1 MSYGYQP
8 YGYQPSY
15 GTPNYMQRGY
25 APQTPQMPQ
34 APQVQPQAPQMP
46 MAQQMQPQ
54 VPVAPQVHQIQ
65 DVRHGTEDEIR
76 PIIIYP
82 NCVAYYIDYSKGR
95 MYAKR
100 ADGAGMSSL
109 EYYELTPI
117 NADGSPIK
125 PQEPIPQV
133 NFDEFIKKEDL
144 QKFGFVT
151 IEQYDALAQKLEQIQ
166 KRLEGAKQNG
176 GQPKQSEARV

>member
-1 MSYGYQP
+1 MYGNNTYQP
-8 YGYQPSY
+8 YSYQGGYSA
-15 GTPNYMQRGY
+15 PNYMQRAY
-25 APQTPQMPQ
+25 NPQPQQMAQPQPQVQQPMQMPQ
-34 APQVQPQAPQMP
+34 QMPIAPQVP
-46 MAQQMQPQ
+46 
-54 VPVAPQVHQIQ
+54 QIQ
-65 DVRHGTEDEIR
+65 EFRHGTEDEIR

-125 PQEPIPQV
+125 PQEPTPQV
-133 NFDEFIKKEDL
+133 DFSNFLKKEDL
-144 QKFGFVT
+144 DNLGFVT
-151 IEQYDALAQKLEQIQ
+151 VAQYQELAQKLEQIQ
-166 KRLEGAKQNG
+166 KRLEGAKANV
-176 GQPKQSEARV
+176 GQPKQSAETRV

>member
-1 MSYGYQP
+1 MFPYQNYGYQSP
-8 YGYQPSY
+8 YTQQ
-15 GTPNYMQRGY
+15 NYSQRPY
-25 APQTPQMPQ
+25 APQPQQMAQ
-34 APQVQPQAPQMP
+34 PQVQPQMN

-54 VPVAPQVHQIQ
+54 VPIAPQVHQIQ
-65 DVRHGTEDEIR
+65 EFRHGTEDEIR

-100 ADGAGMSSL
+100 ADGAGMSYL

-133 NFDEFIKKEDL
+133 NFDEFVKIDQIKEM
-144 QKFGFVT
+144 GFVT
-151 IEQYDALAQKLEQIQ
+151 VAQYNELASRLEQIQ
-166 KRLEGAKQNG
+166 QQMEGSKQNVG
-176 GQPKQSEARV
+176 KPKQSNQ

>member
-1 MSYGYQP
+1 MFGNNYQSYNYQGGY
-8 YGYQPSY
+8 SA
-15 GTPNYMQRGY
+15 PNYMQRAY
-25 APQTPQMPQ
+25 NPQPQQMAQP
-34 APQVQPQAPQMP
+34 QPQAQPQMP

-54 VPVAPQVHQIQ
+54 VPIAPQVPQIQ
-65 DVRHGTEDEIR
+65 EFRHGTEDEIR

-125 PQEPIPQV
+125 PQEPTPQV
-133 NFDEFIKKEDL
+133 NFDDFVKIDQLKDM
-144 QKFGFVT
+144 GFAT
-151 IEQYDALAQKLEQIQ
+151 IAQYQELAQKLEQIQ
-166 KRLEGAKQNG
+166 KQIVGGRQNV
-176 GQPKQSEARV
+176 GQSKQSAEARV

>member
-1 MSYGYQP
+1 MYNYQGYGYQP
-8 YGYQPSY
+8 TYQQ
-15 GTPNYMQRGY
+15 PNYMQRAY
-25 APQTPQMPQ
+25 NPQPQQMAQPQPQPQPQM
-34 APQVQPQAPQMP
+34 QMP
-46 MAQQMQPQ
+46 QQMQPQ
-54 VPVAPQVHQIQ
+54 IPIAPQVPQIQ
-65 DVRHGTEDEIR
+65 EFRHGTEDEIR

-133 NFDEFIKKEDL
+133 NFEEFIKKEDL
-144 QKFGFVT
+144 EKFGFVT
-151 IEQYDALAQKLEQIQ
+151 VAQYNELAQKLEQIQ
-166 KRLEGAKQNG
+166 KRLEGAKQNVG
-176 GQPKQSEARV
+176 QQPKQPETRV

>member
-1 MSYGYQP
+1 MYGNYQG

-15 GTPNYMQRGY
+15 QQPSYMQRAY
-25 APQTPQMPQ
+25 NPQPQQMAQPQPQPQVQQPMQMPQ
-34 APQVQPQAPQMP
+34 QMPIAPQVP
-46 MAQQMQPQ
+46 
-54 VPVAPQVHQIQ
+54 QIQ
-65 DVRHGTEDEIR
+65 EFRHGTEDEIR

-125 PQEPIPQV
+125 PQEPIPQI

-144 QKFGFVT
+144 EKFGFVT
-151 IEQYDALAQKLEQIQ
+151 VAQYNELAQKLEQIQ
-166 KRLEGAKQNG
+166 KRLEGARTNV
-176 GQPKQSEARV
+176 GQPKQSAETRM

>member
-1 MSYGYQP
+1 MQNYGYTPYQYGQNYGYSSYG
-8 YGYQPSY
+8 
-15 GTPNYMQRGY
+15 QRF
-25 APQTPQMPQ
+25 APQTQQMAQPQ
-34 APQVQPQAPQMP
+34 PQVQQPMQMP

-54 VPVAPQVHQIQ
+54 VAVAPQVPQIQ
-65 DVRHGTEDEIR
+65 EFRHGTEDEIR

-125 PQEPIPQV
+125 PQEPTPQV
-133 NFDEFIKKEDL
+133 NFDEFVKVEQLKDM
-144 QKFGFVT
+144 GFVT
-151 IEQYDALAQKLEQIQ
+151 IQQYQELAQKLEQIQ
-166 KRLEGAKQNG
+166 KRLEGAKSNV
-176 GQPKQSEARV
+176 GQPK

>member
-1 MSYGYQP
+1 
-8 YGYQPSY
+8 
-15 GTPNYMQRGY
+15 
-25 APQTPQMPQ
+25 MPI
-34 APQVQPQAPQMP
+34 APQVP
-46 MAQQMQPQ
+46 
-54 VPVAPQVHQIQ
+54 QIQ
-65 DVRHGTEDEIR
+65 EFRHGTEDEIR

-125 PQEPIPQV
+125 PQEPTPQV
-133 NFDEFIKKEDL
+133 NFDEFIKKDDL

-151 IEQYDALAQKLEQIQ
+151 YEEYKKVISELEQIKKALSPKPQ
-166 KRLEGAKQNG
+166 AIKG
-176 GQPKQSEARV
+176 GIQ

>member
-1 MSYGYQP
+1 MYNYQGYGYQP
-8 YGYQPSY
+8 TYQQ
-15 GTPNYMQRGY
+15 PNYMQRAY
-25 APQTPQMPQ
+25 NPQPQQMAQPQ
-34 APQVQPQAPQMP
+34 SQPQVQQPMQMP
-46 MAQQMQPQ
+46 QQMQPQ
-54 VPVAPQVHQIQ
+54 IPIAPQVPQIQ
-65 DVRHGTEDEIR
+65 EFRHGTEDEIR

-133 NFDEFIKKEDL
+133 NFEEFIKKDDL
-144 QKFGFVT
+144 EKLGFVT
-151 IEQYDALAQKLEQIQ
+151 VSQYNELAQKLEQIQ
-166 KRLEGAKQNG
+166 KRLEGAKQNVG
-176 GQPKQSEARV
+176 QQPKQPETRV

>member
-1 MSYGYQP
+1 MPPYQNYP
-8 YGYQPSY
+8 YSSPYAPN
-15 GTPNYMQRGY
+15 NYMQRAY
-25 APQTPQMPQ
+25 TPQAQQMAQ
-34 APQVQPQAPQMP
+34 NQMQPQPQMQMP

-54 VPVAPQVHQIQ
+54 VPIAPQVPQIQ
-65 DVRHGTEDEIR
+65 EFRHGTEDEIK

-100 ADGAGMSSL
+100 ADGSGLSSF

-125 PQEPIPQV
+125 PQEPAPQV
-133 NFDEFIKKEDL
+133 NFDDFIKREDL
-144 QKFGFVT
+144 ANLGFVT
-151 IEQYDALAQKLEQIQ
+151 TEQYNELADKLSQIQ
-166 KRLEGAKQNG
+166 KRLEGAKQNV
-176 GQPKQSEARV
+176 GQPKQAT

>member
-1 MSYGYQP
+1 MYYQNP
-8 YGYQPSY
+8 YGNY
-15 GTPNYMQRGY
+15 GMPNYMQRAY
-25 APQTPQMPQ
+25 NPQPQQMAQSQPQIQTQQPQMQMPQ
-34 APQVQPQAPQMP
+34 QMPIAPQVP
-46 MAQQMQPQ
+46 
-54 VPVAPQVHQIQ
+54 QIQ
-65 DVRHGTEDEIR
+65 EFRHGTEDEIR

-125 PQEPIPQV
+125 PQEPTPQV
-133 NFDEFIKKEDL
+133 NFDEFIKKDDL
-144 QKFGFVT
+144 QKFGFVN
-151 IEQYDALAQKLEQIQ
+151 IEQFNALAQKMEQIQ
-166 KRLEGAKQNG
+166 KRLEGVKANVGQ
-176 GQPKQSEARV
+176 QPKQP

>member
-1 MSYGYQP
+1 MFGYQNYGYQP
-8 YGYQPSY
+8 NYS
-15 GTPNYMQRGY
+15 TPNYMQRPY
-25 APQTPQMPQ
+25 NPQPQQMAQTQPQSQPQM
-34 APQVQPQAPQMP
+34 QMP

-54 VPVAPQVHQIQ
+54 VPIAPQVPQIQ
-65 DVRHGTEDEIR
+65 EFRHGTEDEIR

-144 QKFGFVT
+144 EKFGFVT
-151 IEQYDALAQKLEQIQ
+151 VAQYNELAQKLEQIQ
-166 KRLEGAKQNG
+166 KRLEGARTNVGQ
-176 GQPKQSEARV
+176 QPKQPETRV

>member
-1 MSYGYQP
+1 MYGNYQG

-15 GTPNYMQRGY
+15 QQPSYMQRAY
-25 APQTPQMPQ
+25 TPQPQQMAQPQPQPQVQQPMQMPQ
-34 APQVQPQAPQMP
+34 QMPIAPQVP
-46 MAQQMQPQ
+46 
-54 VPVAPQVHQIQ
+54 QIQ
-65 DVRHGTEDEIR
+65 EFRHGTEDEIR

-117 NADGSPIK
+117 NSDGSPIK

-144 QKFGFVT
+144 EKFGFVT
-151 IEQYDALAQKLEQIQ
+151 VAQYNELAQKLEQIQ
-166 KRLEGAKQNG
+166 KQIAGGRQNV
-176 GQPKQSEARV
+176 GQPKQSAEARM